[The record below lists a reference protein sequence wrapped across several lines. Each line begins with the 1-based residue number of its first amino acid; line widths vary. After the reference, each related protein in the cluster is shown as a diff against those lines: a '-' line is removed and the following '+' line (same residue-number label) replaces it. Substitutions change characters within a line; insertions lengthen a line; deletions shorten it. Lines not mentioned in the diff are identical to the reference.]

1 MPRINLYRLIPLG
14 IIFIPGVN
22 SKADA
27 ILGTAARAIT
37 PTSTI
42 ATAAPAAPGRTPSAH
57 AIQPITVG
65 STVAGY
71 RVTSGYGPR
80 RSPCPGCSSI
90 HPGIDVATPAGTPL
104 YAPGD
109 VTVSCKSE
117 AAGGHYAEF
126 EYQGMTH
133 QWLHLQPGTCKA
145 GTITKGQQFA
155 ATGAS
160 GRGTGA
166 HLDYRVKHQGQRVY
180 PPIEVLTA
188 ALDPTAFDA
197 PPPGAPI
204 PDDVLTRAI
213 GRAEGT
219 RDAHGKPTPAYYGH
233 TDPGWQGRCQNQGS
247 FSYQHCAAS
256 PEEADQSWLATLREA
271 EQDINAQAQ
280 AKFGQPLSQAA
291 MVAALDGYTQSPDA
305 GKRFVG
311 HLPTADPSPQE
322 IITARTDALEAS
334 RRAKGGPPMNVPRD
348 QKRRVDALLEQL
360 Q

>member
-1 MPRINLYRLIPLG
+1 MVRINLYRLIPLA
-14 IIFIPGVN
+14 IVFIPSVN
-22 SKADA
+22 AKADTLIA
-27 ILGTAARAIT
+27 TAARAIT
-37 PTSTI
+37 PTSTM
-42 ATAAPAAPGRTPSAH
+42 ATAPGPRAH
-57 AIQPITVG
+57 AIAPIPVG
-65 STVAGY
+65 STVGGY

-188 ALDPTAFDA
+188 ALDPTAFQDA
-197 PPPGAPI
+197 PAPGAPI

-233 TDPGWQGRCQNQGS
+233 RDPGWPGRCENRGS
-247 FSYQHCAAS
+247 FSYQHCSAS
-256 PEEADQSWLATLREA
+256 PEAADQAWLGTLRQA
-271 EQDINAQAQ
+271 EQDINAQAV

-291 MVAALDGYTQSPDA
+291 MIAALDSYTQSPDA
-305 GKRFVG
+305 GLRFVG
-311 HLPTADPSPQE
+311 FLPSHDPSPQQR
-322 IITARTDALEAS
+322 ITARTAALEAS
-334 RRAKGGPPMNVPRD
+334 RRAKGRPPMNVPRD
-348 QKRRVDALLEQL
+348 QQRRVDALLEQL